1 MRPKFKKIIRVS
13 FVVATLFT
21 VLFYLQACLLPF
33 LEAGK
38 HWFIALLGLV
48 FPLLFFALLFF
59 LIYWV
64 IKKSR
69 WAILCGM
76 ALLLGWQQVSV
87 MFGFNRQKKIDIA
100 KKAEILRVLSWNL
113 SSWGETNRGKKVNH
127 MYEMIDLIK
136 KQGADVLCFQEYL
149 YYKNLRYRDSIH
161 TVLKEAGYQYAYFGR
176 TNYTERFY
184 TSSVLTAVVIM
195 SKYPITDTAQFIY
208 NEEDFAEPLIYADIK
223 KDNKTV
229 RVFTTHLQSLRFE
242 NNEYDALHILK
253 EPGRSSL
260 NQSRSMLWKL
270 RQGYK
275 KRALQAELVHK
286 KIAESPYPVVLCGD
300 FNDVPNSYTYF
311 TAKGNL
317 QDAFLKKGSG
327 FGRSFRFIS
336 PTLRIDYILVDKK
349 FKVRQFGKIE
359 VDYSDHYAVMADL
372 EFDYQ

>member
-1 MRPKFKKIIRVS
+1 MLVKFKKIIRVS
-13 FVVATLFT
+13 FVVATFFT

-48 FPLLFFALLFF
+48 FPLLFFALLAF
-59 LIYWV
+59 LIYWA

-69 WAILCGM
+69 WAVLCSM

-87 MFGFNRQKKIDIA
+87 MFGFNRQKNFDVI
-100 KKAEILRVLSWNL
+100 KKAETLRVLSWNL
-113 SSWGETNRGKKVNH
+113 SSWGETNRGKKKNYMNAMLHQVKN
-127 MYEMIDLIK
+127 MN
-136 KQGADVLCFQEYL
+136 ADIICFQEYL
-149 YYKNLRYRDSIH
+149 YYKNSKYRDSIH
-161 TVLKEAGYQYAYFGR
+161 TILKEAGYQYAYFAK

-184 TSSVLTAVVIM
+184 TSAVLTAVVIM
-195 SKYPITDTAQFIY
+195 SKYPFADTAKFVY

-223 KDNKTV
+223 RGSRIV

-242 NNEYDALHILK
+242 NNEYDALHVLK
-253 EPGRSSL
+253 EPGIASI

-275 KRALQAELVHK
+275 KRSLQAQLVHK
-286 KIAESPYPVVLCGD
+286 KITESPYPVVLCGD

-311 TAKGNL
+311 TIKGNL

-336 PTLRIDYILVDKK
+336 PTLRIDYILADKK
-349 FKVRQFGKIE
+349 FTVQQFGKIE
-359 VDYSDHYAVMADL
+359 VDYSDHYAIMADL
-372 EFDYQ
+372 ELAQ

>member
-1 MRPKFKKIIRVS
+1 MRSKFKKIIQVS

-48 FPLLFFALLFF
+48 FPLLFFVLLFF
-59 LIYWV
+59 LIYWL

-87 MFGFNRQKKIDIA
+87 MFGFNRQKKFDIA
-100 KKAEILRVLSWNL
+100 KKAETLRVLSWNL

-127 MYEMIDLIK
+127 MYDMIDLIK
-136 KQGADVLCFQEYL
+136 KQDADVLCFQEYL
-149 YYKNLRYRDSIH
+149 YYKNLRYRDSIN
-161 TVLKEAGYQYAYFGR
+161 TVLKEAGYQYAYFAK

-184 TSSVLTAVVIM
+184 TSAVLTAVVIM
-195 SKYPITDTAQFIY
+195 SKYPMVDTAKFIY

-223 KDNKTV
+223 KDNQIA

-242 NNEYDALHILK
+242 NNEYDALHVLK
-253 EPGRSSL
+253 EPGMASI

-275 KRALQAELVHK
+275 KRSAQAALLHQ
-286 KIAESPYPVVLCGD
+286 KIKESPYPVILCGD

-311 TAKGNL
+311 TAKGSL

-336 PTLRIDYILVDKK
+336 PTLRIDYILADKK
-349 FKVRQFGKIE
+349 FKVQQFSKIE
-359 VDYSDHYAVMADL
+359 VGYSDHYAIMADL
-372 EFDYQ
+372 ELAQ

>member
-1 MRPKFKKIIRVS
+1 MWPKFKKIIRVS

-38 HWFIALLGLV
+38 HWFIALLGLI
-48 FPLLFFALLFF
+48 FPFLFFALQGL
-59 LIYWV
+59 LVYWV
-64 IKKSR
+64 IKKSG
-69 WAILCGM
+69 WAILCSL

-87 MFGFNRQKKIDIA
+87 SFSFRMHKSFDVVKKS
-100 KKAEILRVLSWNL
+100 ETLRVLSWNL
-113 SSWGETNRGKKVNH
+113 SSWGETNRIKKVNH
-127 MYEMIDLIK
+127 MYDMIDLIK
-136 KQGADVLCFQEYL
+136 KQDADVLCFQEYL

-161 TVLKEAGYQYAYFGR
+161 TVLKESGYQYAFFAK

-184 TSSVLTAVVIM
+184 TSAVLTAVVIM
-195 SKYPITDTAQFIY
+195 SKYPIVDTAKFIY

-223 KDNKTV
+223 KDNNTV

-242 NNEYDALHILK
+242 NNEYDALHVLK
-253 EPGRSSL
+253 EPGIASI

-275 KRALQAELVHK
+275 KRSLQAELVHK
-286 KIAESPYPVVLCGD
+286 KIKESPYPVILCGD
-300 FNDVPNSYTYF
+300 FNDVPNSYAYF
-311 TAKGNL
+311 TIKEGL

-336 PTLRIDYILVDKK
+336 PTLRIDYILADKK
-349 FKVRQFGKIE
+349 FKVQQFGKIE
-359 VDYSDHYAVMADL
+359 VDYSDHYAIIADL
-372 EFDYQ
+372 ELAQ

>member
-1 MRPKFKKIIRVS
+1 MRPKFKKFIQVS
-13 FVVATLFT
+13 FIVATLFT

-48 FPLLFFALLFF
+48 FPFLFFVLLFF

-69 WAILCGM
+69 WAVLCSM

-87 MFGFNRQKKIDIA
+87 MFGFNRLKNFDVI
-100 KKAEILRVLSWNL
+100 KKAETLRVLSWNL

-127 MYEMIDLIK
+127 MYEMMDLIK
-136 KQGADVLCFQEYL
+136 KQDADVLCFQEYL

-161 TVLKEAGYQYAYFGR
+161 TVLKEAGYIYAYFGKAHFNKR
-176 TNYTERFY
+176 MYT
-184 TSSVLTAVVIM
+184 TAVLTAVAII
-195 SKYPITDTAQFIY
+195 SKYPIADTAKFIY
-208 NEEDFAEPLIYADIK
+208 SEDDFAEPLIYADIK
-223 KDNKTV
+223 KDNQVV
-229 RVFTTHLQSLRFE
+229 RIFTTHLQSLQFA
-242 NNEYDALHILK
+242 NNEYDALQVLK
-253 EPGRSSL
+253 EPGVASI

-275 KRALQAELVHK
+275 KRSLQVELVRK
-286 KIAESPYPVVLCGD
+286 KIEESPYPVILCGD
-300 FNDVPNSYTYF
+300 FNDVTNSYTYF
-311 TAKGNL
+311 TIKGNL

-336 PTLRIDYILVDKK
+336 PTLRIDYILADKK
-349 FKVRQFGKIE
+349 FRIQQFGKIE
-359 VDYSDHYAVMADL
+359 VDYSDHYAIMADL
-372 EFDYQ
+372 ELAQ